1 MDNEAWWATHKELD
15 MAEQLYTHSHNEQNK
30 GNILTNVLGKL
41 RGRVDSRH
49 DRNEE
54 LKPYRQ
60 PLPSLS
66 PYSSVLIL
74 FIQHLLSTYYV
85 PDTVNSAGGTTVN
98 KTHIDL
104 CLLWG
109 LLSSLLTL
117 SCGKLSDNGIKN
129 DPQKLQVYRLL
140 EITQG

>member
-1 MDNEAWWATHKELD
+1 MKSGGLLTKSWTWLSNSTH
-15 MAEQLYTHSHNEQNK
+15 THNEETK
-30 GNILTNVLGKL
+30 GNVLTNVLGKL

-85 PDTVNSAGGTTVN
+85 PDTVNSAGGSTVN

-117 SCGKLSDNGIKN
+117 SSGKLSDNGIKN
-129 DPQKLQVYRLL
+129 DPQKQKVYRLL